1 MGIRREEENGECL
14 LIRLKSSF
22 WSQKKNGKTEC
33 GIIVTIVIE
42 FCALN
47 GYIV

>member
-22 WSQKKNGKTEC
+22 WSKKKM
-33 GIIVTIVIE
+33 IK
-42 FCALN
+42 LN
-47 GYIV
+47 VVSL

>member
-1 MGIRREEENGECL
+1 MLANTS
-14 LIRLKSSF
+14 KSSF
-22 WSQKKNGKTEC
+22 WSKKNGKTEC

-47 GYIV
+47 G